1 MSPRGPR
8 RILHVD
14 MDAFFASVEL
24 LRHPELRAR
33 PVAVGGSAERGVV
46 AAASYEARRYG
57 VRSAMSS
64 IQARRL
70 CPDLVFLPADHRHYA
85 EVSARIHEVFVEFT
99 PLVEPLALDEAFLD
113 LSGDPASR
121 EDAQASAWR
130 LRTRVAEATGLD
142 ASVGVAT
149 NKLLA
154 KMASEEAKPRA
165 TRDGV
170 APGAGVVE
178 IEPGSERDFLEPRPV
193 RELWGV
199 GPRTAERLH
208 ARGLVTIGDLATARE
223 SDLMALVGAAA
234 GRQLWR
240 LAQGLD
246 ERPVVADRRAKSIGH
261 EETFD
266 TDLVDAE
273 EIGAEIVKMADLV
286 AIRLRGAGVA
296 ARTLTLKIR
305 NRDFVTRTR
314 SVTPSTAVTTAAGI
328 LAALV
333 PLRDEIRPEEGIRLL
348 GVSASG
354 LVEPAVQLTL
364 EGFDATDD
372 HGARSQPRRP
382 GPVADA
388 AAADVADRIRE
399 RFGPAAIRPGGS
411 LRGRGASGETPGN

>member
-1 MSPRGPR
+1 
-8 RILHVD
+8 

-24 LRHPELRAR
+24 LRHPELRTR
-33 PVAVGGSAERGVV
+33 PVVVGGSAQRGVV

-85 EVSARIHEVFVEFT
+85 EVSARIHEVFAEFT

-121 EDAQASAWR
+121 EDAQASARR
-130 LRTRVAEATGLD
+130 LRTRVFDATGLD

-165 TRDGV
+165 TREGV

-178 IEPGSERDFLEPRPV
+178 IQPGSERAFLAPRPV

-208 ARGLVTIGDLATARE
+208 ARGLVTIGDLAAARE
-223 SDLMALVGAAA
+223 SDLMALVGVSA

-246 ERPVVADRRAKSIGH
+246 ERAVVADRRAKSIGH

-266 TDLVDAE
+266 TDLVDVAE
-273 EIGAEIVKMADLV
+273 VAAEIVKMADLV

-314 SVTPSTAVTTAAGI
+314 SVTPSTPVTTAAGI
-328 LAALV
+328 LAALG

-372 HGARSQPRRP
+372 QGARSEPRRP
-382 GPVADA
+382 GHVADA

-399 RFGPAAIRPGGS
+399 RFGPAAIRPGGA
-411 LRGRGASGETPGN
+411 LRGRRAPGSTPDT